1 MDQRPA
7 AFEYVDRK
15 SGPEE
20 TEAAEVL
27 DVSQPDTDYWLPW
40 HVDSNF
46 VTLLHR
52 EPQLHLAYLD
62 ILGSTWSTE
71 FLNTNTAVKG
81 VFPHLL
87 FLSELL

>member
-1 MDQRPA
+1 M
-7 AFEYVDRK
+7 DRK

-20 TEAAEVL
+20 TEAAEVF

-52 EPQLHLAYLD
+52 EPYLHLAHLD
-62 ILGSTWSTE
+62 ILGSTE
-71 FLNTNTAVKG
+71 FSNTNTAVRLKFFHIFFSFG
-81 VFPHLL
+81 RFFDLL
-87 FLSELL
+87 